1 MAQFAII
8 KTCQASVR
16 LRHVDEDHE
25 YEFSF
30 TRKDGRECHNPHL
43 TFHTEGDGSTGT
55 GLAGQYL
62 EQARAF
68 AASIHEGE
76 GRS

>member
-1 MAQFAII
+1 MTQFAIVEAD
-8 KTCQASVR
+8 QSSVR
-16 LRHVDEDHE
+16 LRHVGEAHE
-25 YEFSF
+25 YEFAF
-30 TRKDGRECHNPHL
+30 TPQDGGASHKPHL
-43 TFHTEGDGSTGT
+43 ISHTEGDGCTGT